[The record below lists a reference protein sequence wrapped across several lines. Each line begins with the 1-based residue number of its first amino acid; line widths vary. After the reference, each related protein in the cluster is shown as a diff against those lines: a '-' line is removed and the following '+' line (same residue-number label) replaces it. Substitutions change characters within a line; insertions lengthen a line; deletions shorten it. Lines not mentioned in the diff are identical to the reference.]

1 MKKIGLLFIALIF
14 SCSKNESG
22 MDPHLTAEETIAVQA
37 ENEKKLA
44 GKWSFNPS
52 AGRSLATCQI
62 RSLEFTDNN
71 TYILKLNIT
80 DGSSNVMYYQGDY
93 HIVFGEATTDDVPIE
108 KVLLF
113 NQGVLPL
120 ASIPEA
126 GTIATFTNIVF
137 DTQGGIT
144 VTFKAESGT
153 DGYCDT
159 TTAQQLEA
167 DKEPEIMTET
177 QAPEGSNQALFI
189 NNWRFTEVSSSLN
202 GVSENT
208 EGSLC
213 GWINE
218 FNYENC
224 VDETEEIDPNC
235 VFVNDITVVIT
246 SYGTWFFTFYSN
258 SNALGFQEGQ
268 WRWANGDF
276 TAFEVIDEE
285 DGENW
290 TGAQLINIVS
300 VSGGSLLL
308 SSTETGDL
316 DGDGAPDE
324 ILQEYTLQIESAAF
338 SYPTCSLPTN

>member
-1 MKKIGLLFIALIF
+1 MKKIGLIFILLIF

-22 MDPHLTAEETIAVQA
+22 MDPHLTAEEAITVQA
-37 ENEKKLA
+37 ENEKKLI

-52 AGRSLATCQI
+52 SGRSLATCQI
-62 RSLEFTDNN
+62 SSLEFTDNN

-93 HIVFGEATTDDVPIE
+93 HIVFGEATADDVPIE

-189 NNWRFTEVSSSLN
+189 NNWRFTELSSSLN
-202 GVSENT
+202 GVEIT
-208 EGSLC
+208 EGGLC
-213 GWINE
+213 GWINSL
-218 FNYENC
+218 NYENC
-224 VDETEEIDPNC
+224 VDYDTGEIDINC
-235 VFVNDITVVIT
+235 VLLNDVTVVIT
-246 SYGTWFFTFYSN
+246 SYGTWFFTYYSS
-258 SNALGFQEGQ
+258 SNAIGFQEGQ

-285 DGENW
+285 DDNNW
-290 TGAQLINIVS
+290 TDAQLINIVS
-300 VSGGSLLL
+300 VSASSLSL
-308 SSTETGDL
+308 SSTETVDV
-316 DGDGAPDE
+316 DGDGVPDE
-324 ILQEYTLQIESAAF
+324 MLSEYTLQIQSAAF
-338 SYPTCSLPTN
+338 SYPTCSLLTN